1 MLILFNIGMNKTYTL
16 YTMYVHMHESET
28 YLCTHFQ
35 QMVSAACHIYLLTL
49 SAWAFG
55 TTAGRGHGGDGG

>member
-1 MLILFNIGMNKTYTL
+1 
-16 YTMYVHMHESET
+16 MYVHMHESET

-35 QMVSAACHIYLLTL
+35 QVVSASCHIYLLTL